1 MNNGCPCPGIGDAA
15 LGVTDTVLHFIYN
28 AVVTSA
34 ILVPFWYVARSARR
48 DKLLSPTRN

>member
-1 MNNGCPCPGIGDAA
+1 
-15 LGVTDTVLHFIYN
+15 VTDTVLHFIYN